1 MRIMKPRNAQ
11 NSSTDSLVH
20 VEYRSSPI
28 HCRAYRFVCSTMYS
42 IREVVKRIRNVP
54 SIEHGIGTRGPVGF
68 EKASS
73 CTGDNVES
81 QTMLCE
87 LHIVCVCV
95 CVRVCVC
102 VCVCVCVVCVCVSL
116 GVFCVCVWLLAYIFV
131 KRKRESFHAMY
142 IFMFL
147 PQVSYFVFI

>member
-11 NSSTDSLVH
+11 NSSTVSLVH

-28 HCRAYRFVCSTMYS
+28 HWRAYRFVCSTMYS

-68 EKASS
+68 ERASS

-87 LHIVCVCV
+87 LHIVCVCA
-95 CVRVCVC
+95 CMRVCVC
-102 VCVCVCVVCVCVSL
+102 CVCVCVSL
-116 GVFCVCVWLLAYIFV
+116 GVFCVCVCVCVCVWLLAYIFL